1 MLFSDELVSDR
12 MCITGGGEAETRAA
26 VRIHLFTLLF
36 EECKILCANIIEEST
51 ILVSVT
57 RLLDVTQKK
66 LKAYQGRAIGR
77 RLLGLTS
84 KRLNAKWKRFGY
96 SESDLRCPEGPNHI
110 VPMIK
115 TRLKTWVQPIKVL
128 IGVRKSSGEAA
139 ICFP

>member
-1 MLFSDELVSDR
+1 MFFSDELGSDR

-66 LKAYQGRAIGR
+66 LKAYQGRAMLQGIR
-77 RLLGLTS
+77 HLAAPDITPKWLTALLLLLDTH
-84 KRLNAKWKRFGY
+84 
-96 SESDLRCPEGPNHI
+96 E
-110 VPMIK
+110 
-115 TRLKTWVQPIKVL
+115 KVSHKN
-128 IGVRKSSGEAA
+128 VEHKQQKS
-139 ICFP
+139 